1 MSSPQL
7 EAKQRL
13 LQAAIQEFALH
24 GYDHGTVRRIC
35 GAADVNVNAVKYY
48 FTDKRGLYV
57 EAVKEAHRARHQA
70 HAAIA
75 SHQLI
80 PPGDDPQTPP
90 EDRLKAFIQQMVGMA
105 LAAQDRSDFKH
116 LLMFRELSNP
126 SEATQHIVQQFIRP
140 HFELLNQILAQLLP
154 PETPEADQHLLALS
168 VVGQCMHYKL
178 AGPII
183 GMLISEQEHQAL
195 SVERVSEHIYQVI
208 LAALQQRRAVD
219 SA

>member
-1 MSSPQL
+1 MSSSQL

-35 GAADVNVNAVKYY
+35 GRADVNVNAVKYY

-57 EAVKEAHRARHQA
+57 EAVKEAHRARHEAQE
-70 HAAIA
+70 
-75 SHQLI
+75 SLVSRQLI
-80 PPGDDPQTPP
+80 PSGDNPETLPQV
-90 EDRLKAFIQQMVGMA
+90 RLKAFIQQMVGMA
-105 LAAQDRSDFKH
+105 LAAQDRSDFKQV
-116 LLMFRELSNP
+116 LMLREFANP
-126 SEATQHIVQQFIRP
+126 TEAAQHIVQQFVRP

-154 PETPEADQHLLALS
+154 PETSEADLHLLAFS

-183 GMLISEQEHQAL
+183 GMLISEQEHQSL

-208 LAALQQRRAVD
+208 WATLQQKRAAD